1 MVPSH
6 PEQARQRAAQ
16 VCREGP
22 LAAYLSVPF
31 ADPATDVD
39 DLELLALDVET
50 TGLQPGRD
58 HVVAVGFV
66 PVVRGRIE
74 LAGARSIL
82 VAAPVDVGQSA
93 TVHRLTDD
101 VVAGGVPLAEALAE
115 VLAALRGRVLLAHF
129 ARIEVGFI
137 ERACAQLLGAPF
149 PAQVVDTL
157 DLQRRLTAG
166 AFGQSRRRGHCGC
179 GPRASAIGCRSIG
192 RTSRSSTHCRVR
204 SSIWPRSPKCGA
216 RGPDPQ
222 AGAGLN
228 RNVRHAAAISTTMPD
243 ARERWPPEHAVGL
256 ACAMICSSL
265 VSRSKSRSW
274 TRVHERPMWRAVR
287 SRSASCWAASIW
299 KMRCVVMSQL

>member
-1 MVPSH
+1 MAWFRRT

-137 ERACAQLLGAPF
+137 ERACAQLWGAPF

-166 AFGQSRRRGHCGC
+166 AFGQEPAPGSLRLW
-179 GPRASAIGCRSIG
+179 
-192 RTSRSSTHCRVR
+192 T
-204 SSIWPRSPKCGA
+204 
-216 RGPDPQ
+216 
-222 AGAGLN
+222 
-228 RNVRHAAAISTTMPD
+228 
-243 ARERWPPEHAVGL
+243 ARERYRLPIYRAHEPLIDALSCAELYL
-256 ACAMICSSL
+256 AQVAG
-265 VSRSKSRSW
+265 
-274 TRVHERPMWRAVR
+274 
-287 SRSASCWAASIW
+287 
-299 KMRCVVMSQL
+299 MRGEGDLTLKQVLA

>member
-1 MVPSH
+1 MAWFRRT

-101 VVAGGVPLAEALAE
+101 VVAGMSVP
-115 VLAALRGRVLLAHF
+115 
-129 ARIEVGFI
+129 
-137 ERACAQLLGAPF
+137 
-149 PAQVVDTL
+149 
-157 DLQRRLTAG
+157 
-166 AFGQSRRRGHCGC
+166 SR
-179 GPRASAIGCRSIG
+179 
-192 RTSRSSTHCRVR
+192 
-204 SSIWPRSPKCGA
+204 
-216 RGPDPQ
+216 
-222 AGAGLN
+222 
-228 RNVRHAAAISTTMPD
+228 
-243 ARERWPPEHAVGL
+243 
-256 ACAMICSSL
+256 
-265 VSRSKSRSW
+265 
-274 TRVHERPMWRAVR
+274 WR
-287 SRSASCWAASIW
+287 
-299 KMRCVVMSQL
+299 